1 MTHIAINEIKLVKF
15 FMETQD
21 MLDKQIKGCDDIVM
35 LQKISSFQDGM
46 EHVRKFIQNN
56 AEPVVTKSV
65 PFHNYGFT
73 IRND

>member
-1 MTHIAINEIKLVKF
+1 
-15 FMETQD
+15 METQD
-21 MLDKQIKGCDDIVM
+21 MLNKQIKGCDDIVM

-46 EHVRKFIQNN
+46 EHVKKFIQNN